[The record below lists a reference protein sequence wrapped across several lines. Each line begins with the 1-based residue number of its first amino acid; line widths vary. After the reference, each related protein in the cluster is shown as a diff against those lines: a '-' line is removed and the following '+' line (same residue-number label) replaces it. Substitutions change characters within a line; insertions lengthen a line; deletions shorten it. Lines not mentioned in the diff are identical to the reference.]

1 MDSYEIPSNP
11 RTERTVFRIH
21 GEGGNSPL
29 GRFPAGDGLIVLAMM
44 LHLRDESVFIRDQFT
59 LRRPPAS
66 SP

>member
-29 GRFPAGDGLIVLAMM
+29 GRFPAGDGLIVLVMM
-44 LHLRDESVFIRDQFT
+44 LHSRNESAFIRDQFT
-59 LRRPPAS
+59 LGKPQAS